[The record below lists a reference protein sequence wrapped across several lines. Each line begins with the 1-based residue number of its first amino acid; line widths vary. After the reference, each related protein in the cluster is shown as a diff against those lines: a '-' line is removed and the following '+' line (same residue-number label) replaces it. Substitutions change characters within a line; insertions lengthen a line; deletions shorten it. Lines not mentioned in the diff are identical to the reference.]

1 MKADLQKRFT
11 EMQQIEELVHNY
23 RETKV
28 VHLDELKKMA
38 IYGVSRGAVK
48 YLEALCEC
56 MQFEQNPDEL
66 PEDYEFQ
73 PEESH
78 L

>member
-1 MKADLQKRFT
+1 
-11 EMQQIEELVHNY
+11 MQQIEELVRDY

-28 VHLDELKKMA
+28 LHLDELKKMA

-56 MQFEQNPDEL
+56 MLFEQNSDEAQ
-66 PEDYEFQ
+66 EDYEFQ